1 MVCTHDLGPGTKVCL
16 RCRQEQREVDRAGQ
30 QRLLVKVGVI
40 GVGLVFAYVAGAS
53 VVTAVRSASTA
64 ARKTEPPIMLATTE
78 VVQQGGHRGADTPR
92 IERAPAASQIVAPSP
107 VPAPLSIIVP
117 AGRTDVAD
125 DVILERAGDSVVVDF
140 DTDAA
145 RTRRRDKFDRIVRQ
159 TLPLVYGP
167 RVEPVLAAI
176 PAGTLAN
183 DGDLVTEL
191 PVRGIH
197 LALSDGWMLDVFPE
211 TRPGRDGPL
220 VVTYR
225 TRLRKI

>member
-1 MVCTHDLGPGTKVCL
+1 MVCTHDLGPGTKICL
-16 RCRQEQREVDRAGQ
+16 RCRQEQRDVDRARQ
-30 QRLLVKVGVI
+30 QRLVVKVGVI
-40 GVGLVFAYVAGAS
+40 GLGLVFAYVAGAS
-53 VVTAVRSASTA
+53 IVTAVRGASTA
-64 ARKTEPPIMLATTE
+64 ARKTELPTMLATTE
-78 VVQQGGHRGADTPR
+78 VVQQGGRRSVDAPR
-92 IERAPAASQIVAPSP
+92 MERAPAASQVAAPSP
-107 VPAPLSIIVP
+107 VSAPLSIIVA
-117 AGRTDVAD
+117 AGRTDTAD
-125 DVILERAGDSVVVDF
+125 DVILERTGDSVVVDF

-145 RTRRRDKFDRIVRQ
+145 RTRRGDKFERIVRQ

-167 RVEPVLAAI
+167 RVELVLAAI

-197 LALSDGWMLDVFPE
+197 LALADGWMLDVFPE

>member
-16 RCRQEQREVDRAGQ
+16 RCRQEQRDVDRARQ

-40 GVGLVFAYVAGAS
+40 GLGLVFAYVAGAS
-53 VVTAVRSASTA
+53 VVTAVRGASTA
-64 ARKTEPPIMLATTE
+64 ARKTEPPPTMLATTE
-78 VVQQGGHRGADTPR
+78 VVQQGHGSVDAPR
-92 IERAPAASQIVAPSP
+92 MERAPAASQTAAPSP
-107 VPAPLSIIVP
+107 VSAPLSIIIP
-117 AGRTDVAD
+117 AGRTDTVD
-125 DVILERAGDSVVVDF
+125 DVILERTGDSVVVDF
-140 DTDAA
+140 DTDIA
-145 RTRRRDKFDRIVRQ
+145 RTRRGDKFDRIVRQ

-167 RVEPVLAAI
+167 RVDPVLAAI

-191 PVRGIH
+191 PARGIH
-197 LALSDGWMLDVFPE
+197 LPLSDGWMLDVFPE